1 MKLGVNLNLAE
12 LGVILITVLIMTGA
26 IVHPTRRVSSFK
38 FTPSFIA
45 YYLFQDREFLYQIS
59 FSFTVLSLCTSETFL
74 KL

>member
-1 MKLGVNLNLAE
+1 MKLAE
-12 LGVILITVLIMTGA
+12 LGVLLLTTTTTTNDNTNNHDNNNDTPNLA
-26 IVHPTRRVSSFK
+26 SFK